1 MKKSVILIF
10 GLFMSVNSGFCV
22 VSVPESMKNAMKT
35 QSDMPSLLNL
45 VISMVLVI
53 GLIYFTGW
61 IYQKLNKI
69 NNSKLKD
76 KFADKNTFKIV
87 SSLPL
92 GSQKNLYAVEFND
105 KILVVGATQNNIT
118 ILKDYDKDADSSLE
132 EELAKTAKIDENTR
146 ELAELYKKYKN

>member
-1 MKKSVILIF
+1 MKKIGILIY
-10 GLFMSVNSGFCV
+10 GLILSINAGFCTD
-22 VSVPESMKNAMKT
+22 SVPDSMKNAMKT
-35 QSDMPSLLNL
+35 GSDMPSLLNL
-45 VISMVLVI
+45 VISMALVI
-53 GLIYFTGW
+53 GLIYLTGW

-69 NNSKLKD
+69 NHSKLKD
-76 KFADKNTFKIV
+76 TFSEKNTFKIV

-118 ILKDYDKDADSSLE
+118 ILKDYDKDGNSSAAQ
-132 EELAKTAKIDENTR
+132 ELAQAAKIDEDSQ